1 MWIFWIFSGKC
12 IPYWFCGWL
21 CQDVSACLSWVLS
34 MYWIQEMSVRA
45 GKDLNRW
52 GVQECVWARLFCIQD
67 NKVWHKE
74 NKLVVELGTEHWVE
88 MYHDF
93 VTDWLDKDRW
103 NHLQSCMISRN
114 SIPNC
119 AQLIVSVAVWRQLE
133 LENEL
138 SRAKTSAM
146 ASNKK
151 APLLKPRVVAAYC
164 CVFSGRK

>member
-34 MYWIQEMSVRA
+34 MHWIQEMSVRG
-45 GKDLNRW
+45 GKGLNRW
-52 GVQECVWARLFCIQD
+52 GVQWWDGACLFNIQD
-67 NKVWHKE
+67 NKVWHKK
-74 NKLVVELGTEHWVE
+74 NKLVVELRTEHWVE

-93 VTDWLDKDRW
+93 VPDWLDKDMW
-103 NHLQSCMISRN
+103 NHLQSCMIFTN

-119 AQLIVSVAVWRQLE
+119 DQRIVSDAMWRPLE

-138 SRAKTSAM
+138 SRAQTSAM

-151 APLLKPRVVAAYC
+151 DPLLKPRVVAAYC
-164 CVFSGRK
+164 CVFSWRK